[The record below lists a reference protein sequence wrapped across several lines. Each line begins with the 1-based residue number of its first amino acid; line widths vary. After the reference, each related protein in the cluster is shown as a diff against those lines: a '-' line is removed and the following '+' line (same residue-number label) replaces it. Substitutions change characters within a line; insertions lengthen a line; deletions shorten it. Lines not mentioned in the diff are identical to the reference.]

1 MKKLED
7 IDKSYFGPRMSDG
20 AGVFVAGFVF
30 LYIFQIVLLLI
41 GELNGINLD
50 EPPVWFNWIMM
61 VVNQA
66 ALVSAVAAYSAVSH
80 KRLLEESRITRKL
93 NYKQALIIPVI
104 ALASILAFLPL
115 AEGFVRLIYLITK
128 GSPSGGLDIGTKW
141 WEIIISVVFVAVLP
155 AIGEELLFRAGV
167 ARGLKRKNYLFA
179 IIMSGLLF
187 SIFHGNAEQTVH
199 QFFIGMVFAYLYFV
213 TGSLL
218 ASMICHFAN
227 NAFVIIFSAITSSK
241 NVKMSPAV
249 EISMY
254 IGMFVVGI
262 VALYFLLG
270 YIMKLSKDAKYKEKT
285 KYQLNWLKDLSNTLK
300 NLFDDPCDGISL
312 DYDLEKKGAQADNA
326 NDQSKYTSQMPANEF
341 NSQNQQT
348 ISQNSN
354 NGQNLQKTNKNVNNS
369 QDNQMDKLLEEA
381 NLQTIKKRNKFDW
394 YALIAATG
402 ISLAVWIINL
412 VAQV

>member
-41 GELNGINLD
+41 ANFTGIDVNNA
-50 EPPVWFNWIMM
+50 PIWFTWIMM
-61 VVNQA
+61 FINQA
-66 ALVSAVAAYSAVSH
+66 ALVSAVAAYGAISH
-80 KRLLEESRITRKL
+80 KPLLQESRINRKL

-104 ALASILAFLPL
+104 AFACILAFLPL
-115 AEGFVRLIYLITK
+115 AEGFVRLVALITK
-128 GSPSGGLDIGTKW
+128 SNPDNGLDIGTQW

-167 ARGLKRKNYLFA
+167 ARGLKRKNYVFA
-179 IIMSGLLF
+179 IVMSGLLF
-187 SIFHGNAEQTVH
+187 SIFHGNAAQTVH

-227 NAFVIIFSAITSSK
+227 NAFVIVFSAITGSIK
-241 NVKMSPAV
+241 VKMSPAV

-254 IGMFVVGI
+254 IVMFVVGI
-262 VALYFLLG
+262 VSLYFLLG
-270 YIMKLSKDAKYKEKT
+270 YIMKLSKDAKGVENNKF
-285 KYQLNWLKDLSNTLK
+285 QINWLKDLSNNLK
-300 NLFDDPCDGISL
+300 MLFDDPCDGISL
-312 DYDLEKKGAQADNA
+312 DYDIQKKGVQTENPA
-326 NDQSKYTSQMPANEF
+326 NQSKYASQVPENEF
-341 NSQNQQT
+341 
-348 ISQNSN
+348 
-354 NGQNLQKTNKNVNNS
+354 NGQNLQTANENVNNTS
-369 QDNQMDKLLEEA
+369 DNKMDKLLEEA

-394 YALIAATG
+394 YALIAALG

-412 VAQV
+412 VS